1 MKLETLKTEKQ
12 LRTRND
18 RIYHIQVY
26 GEQND
31 YPQKLQEVVGASIT
45 GGACVEQYGR
55 FLFGRGFR
63 QREFFKA
70 IVNERGDRA
79 DDVLNA
85 VANDYAQF
93 GGFALHVNWNALY
106 EITSV
111 SHVPFEWLRF
121 EELDDNY
128 EFHRIALHKDWGRRY
143 TNLRRFRS
151 QDIVW
156 FDLFDPD
163 HSTISEEVKKA
174 GGWEAWN
181 GQIFY
186 FSRRGPKS
194 YPLPV
199 YDSAITDMSAEEGLS
214 NLSYRNIRNG
224 YQPSGMFIDHCNGA
238 NSKEQSDER
247 KKELTAFQHDTQAA
261 KILYVNREDGD
272 QQPEFKPWETN
283 NTDQKFKQSD
293 NKVPDRIGAAFCQPP
308 ILRAKDVGS
317 NFGAT
322 AMREAYDY
330 YNSQTESE
338 RLTMERVMHDVFQYF
353 AGIATLNP
361 DDDYSILPKV
371 YDVTQTLAEKLGD
384 RTDKVL
390 EILFDMSKSENA
402 KRVVLAKVFGLEDED
417 IEELLQGIRQ

>member
-26 GEQND
+26 GETND
-31 YPQKLQEVVGASIT
+31 YPQRLQEVVGASIT

-63 QREFFKA
+63 QRDFFRA
-70 IVNERGDRA
+70 VVNGRGDVA

-85 VANDYAQF
+85 AADDLAMF

-111 SHVPFEWLRF
+111 AHVPFEWLRF

-128 EFHRIALHKDWGRRY
+128 QFSRVALHPDWGRRY

-151 QDIVW
+151 QDIDW
-156 FDLFDPD
+156 FDLFDAD
-163 HSTISEEVKKA
+163 RDAIRAQVEKA
-174 GGWEAWN
+174 GGWDKWN

-186 FSRRGPKS
+186 YSRRGPKS

-199 YDSAITDMSAEEGLS
+199 YDSAVTDMSAEEGLS

-224 YQPSGMFIDHCNGA
+224 YQPSGMFIDHCNGT
-238 NSKEQSDER
+238 NSEEQAKER
-247 KKELTAFQHDTQAA
+247 KQELTAFQGDMKAA
-261 KILYVNREDGD
+261 KILYVNLEDGE
-272 QQPEFKPWETN
+272 QEPEFKPWETN
-283 NTDQKFKQSD
+283 NTDQKFKRSD
-293 NKVPDRIGAAFCQPP
+293 EKVPDRIGAAFCQPP

-322 AMREAYDY
+322 AMKEAYDY
-330 YNSQTESE
+330 YNAQTETE
-338 RLTMERVMHDVFQYF
+338 RLTLERVMRDVFQYVH
-353 AGIATLNP
+353 GIKTINP
-361 DDDYSILPKV
+361 DGDYSILPKV
-371 YDVTQTLAEKLGD
+371 YNVTQTIAERLGD

-390 EILFDMSKSENA
+390 ELLFDTTKTDEA

-417 IEELLQGIRQ
+417 IDELINGVRI